1 MSRTSLPDI
10 AYIPIHDPG
19 QSMHF
24 ASMRFLDHKDSF
36 LVWVLAPYLETDD
49 PNLKYYYDYTQS
61 IAEYQKVFEEIGCEW
76 KWANVMLHTIEEVV
90 KGIRPASGG
99 KTPIVINLCD
109 GDELNNIPGV
119 SVIAALEQQELIFT
133 GSNDFFYRI
142 TTSKIPMKEAFD
154 LYDVPTPRWTVV
166 DANTEPQLLFD
177 MVGSVLIVKPAIS
190 AGSLGLSIRNVV
202 STPQAFS
209 EIVSDMQNGYRGWKL
224 DTGGIFVEEFIPGRE
239 FTVLLVGSSTY
250 PESISFYPP
259 VERVF
264 HESLPDREQI
274 LSFDRLWETYDAE
287 APLADNGSL
296 YNYKE
301 ADAAFVDELKRISLL
316 AFKAVGGMG
325 YGRLDIRMDKH
336 TGKFYVLEIN
346 AQCGLSEDENYT
358 SIGAILRFAKKS
370 FTYLI
375 VEILQDGLM
384 RYGAKHNV

>member
-1 MSRTSLPDI
+1 M
-10 AYIPIHDPG
+10 
-19 QSMHF
+19 
-24 ASMRFLDHKDSF
+24 
-36 LVWVLAPYLETDD
+36 
-49 PNLKYYYDYTQS
+49 
-61 IAEYQKVFEEIGCEW
+61 
-76 KWANVMLHTIEEVV
+76 
-90 KGIRPASGG
+90 
-99 KTPIVINLCD
+99 
-109 GDELNNIPGV
+109 
-119 SVIAALEQQELIFT
+119 
-133 GSNDFFYRI
+133 
-142 TTSKIPMKEAFD
+142 
-154 LYDVPTPRWTVV
+154 
-166 DANTEPQLLFD
+166 
-177 MVGSVLIVKPAIS
+177 
-190 AGSLGLSIRNVV
+190 
-202 STPQAFS
+202 
-209 EIVSDMQNGYRGWKL
+209 
-224 DTGGIFVEEFIPGRE
+224 
-239 FTVLLVGSSTY
+239 GSSTY